1 MPHEI
6 PDGQISGPSLGH
18 LSPQGVPM
26 DAFLRAELDRR
37 KEVAN
42 RPETIEAEALRM
54 RAAEEHKLRKRTG
67 RRMADAVYGPPD
79 PRRGRPPMTR

>member
-1 MPHEI
+1 MSHEL

-37 KEVAN
+37 KEVAG
-42 RPETIEAEALRM
+42 RPETIEAEAMRQ
-54 RAAEEHKLRKRTG
+54 RAAEEQKLRKLSG
-67 RRMADAVYGPPD
+67 RQRADAVYGPPD
-79 PRRGRPPMTR
+79 PRKGRPPMTR

>member
-1 MPHEI
+1 MSNEI
-6 PDGQISGPSLGH
+6 PEGQISGPSLGH

-42 RPETIEAEALRM
+42 RPETIDAEALRQ
-54 RAAEEHKLRKRTG
+54 RAAEEQKLRKLAA
-67 RRMADAVYGPPD
+67 RRRGDAVYGPPD
-79 PRRGRPPMTR
+79 PRKGRAPMTR

>member
-1 MPHEI
+1 MSDEI

-26 DAFLRAELDRR
+26 DAFLRAELTRR

-42 RPETIEAEALRM
+42 RPETIEAELLR
-54 RAAEEHKLRKRTG
+54 RHAAEEQKLRKLTG
-67 RRMADAVYGPPD
+67 RRKADAVYGPPD

>member
-1 MPHEI
+1 MSNEI

-26 DAFLRAELDRR
+26 DASLRAELTRR

-42 RPETIEAEALRM
+42 RPETIEAESLSQ
-54 RAAEEHKLRKRTG
+54 RAAEEQKLRELAG
-67 RRMADAVYGPPD
+67 RRKADAVYGPPD